1 MDSDKYFRA
10 KQIYFFVQRN
20 ELYVEEDYQFLPTFK
35 KQIYPGKNF
44 HTKNSV
50 FEFEYTPFNQRKEI
64 YVKEDYQLCHLLKK
78 YTDKYFHT
86 KKFQFLKFEK
96 KKFSIKGTNCMRKK
110 TINFCH
116 LSKKVFREKLP
127 CQKISVFEISY
138 TFFN

>member
-1 MDSDKYFRA
+1 MTINFCHLLKYGFR
-10 KQIYFFVQRN
+10 QVLPCQTILFFFQRN

-50 FEFEYTPFNQRKEI
+50 FEFKYTPFNKRKEI

-78 YTDKYFHT
+78 YTDKYFHA

-96 KKFSIKGTNCMRKK
+96 KSFQ
-110 TINFCH
+110 
-116 LSKKVFREKLP
+116 SKERNV
-127 CQKISVFEISY
+127 
-138 TFFN
+138 